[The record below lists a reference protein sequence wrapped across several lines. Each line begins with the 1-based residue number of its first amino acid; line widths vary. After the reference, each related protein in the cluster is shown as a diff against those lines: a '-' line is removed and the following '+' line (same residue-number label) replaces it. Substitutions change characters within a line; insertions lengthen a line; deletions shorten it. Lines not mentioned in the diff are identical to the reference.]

1 MSTINSGDTAFVLA
15 CAALVMI
22 MTPGLALFYGGLVR
36 GKNVLNTIMQCFIM
50 LGIASVIWAFIGYSL
65 AFAPDR
71 FAGLIGDLNYVA
83 LKGVGQAPNVTYSST
98 LPHLVFMIFQAMFAI
113 ITPAL
118 ITGAIVERMKFISF
132 VLFISM
138 WIILVYAPLAHWI
151 WGEGGWIR
159 ELGALDF
166 AGGTVVHINSAAAA
180 LAAAIFVGRRK
191 GFLKESFHPHN
202 IPMTVIGAG
211 ILWFGWFGFNAGSA
225 LSANGLAASAFV
237 TTHLAAGSAAI
248 SWIFIEKLKTGK
260 PTTLGA
266 ASGAIAGLVA
276 ITPASGFVGPIAAIV
291 IGTAAGILCYLALS
305 LKFSFKF
312 DDSLDV
318 IAIHGVGGIL
328 GAILTGVFA
337 STKINE
343 AGANGLLFGNP
354 FLIVAQGVAV
364 AATIGFSF
372 VISFII
378 LYIIHSFIGLR
389 VGEDE
394 EVSGLDF
401 SQHNETAYLF
411 EGLHESEP
419 EILTS
424 EKEFREES
432 KITFKTSPR
441 NG

>member
-1 MSTINSGDTAFVLA
+1 MSSINSGDTAFVLA
-15 CAALVMI
+15 CAALVML

-36 GKNVLNTIMQCFIM
+36 SKNVLNTIMQSFIM
-50 LGIASVIWAFIGYSL
+50 LGVASVIWAVIGYSL

-71 FAGLIGDLNYVA
+71 FAGLIGGLNYIA
-83 LKGVGQAPNVTYSST
+83 LKGVGQTPNATYAPTI
-98 LPHLVFMIFQAMFAI
+98 PHLVFMIFQAMFAI

-118 ITGAIVERMKFISF
+118 ITGAIVERMKFSSF
-132 VLFISM
+132 VLFISL
-138 WIILVYAPLAHWI
+138 WIILVYAPLAHWV

-202 IPMTVIGAG
+202 IPMTIIGAG

-237 TTHLAAGSAAI
+237 TTHLAASSAAL
-248 SWIFIEKLKTGK
+248 SWIFIERLKTGK

-276 ITPASGFVGPIAAIV
+276 ITPAAGFVGPVAAIV

-337 STKINE
+337 TTKINE
-343 AGANGLLFGNP
+343 GGVNGLLFGNP
-354 FLIVAQGVAV
+354 SQIAV
-364 AATIGFSF
+364 QAIAVVATIGFSF
-372 VISFII
+372 VFSFII
-378 LYIIHSFIGLR
+378 LSIIDSIIGLR
-389 VGEDE
+389 VSEDE
-394 EVSGLDF
+394 EVSGLDL
-401 SQHNETAYLF
+401 SQHSETAYLF
-411 EGLHESEP
+411 EGLYESEP
-419 EILTS
+419 EVFPS
-424 EKEFREES
+424 EKEAREES
-432 KITFKTSPR
+432 KIPFRTSPE